1 MANVLRLQ
9 EAFKLKMKLFFD
21 LANLLRL
28 WEAFKLKMTS
38 FYGLAS
44 SLRLQEAFKV
54 KSEVD
59 LRVIERITF
68 IRSF

>member
-1 MANVLRLQ
+1 
-9 EAFKLKMKLFFD
+9 
-21 LANLLRL
+21 
-28 WEAFKLKMTS
+28 MTS

-44 SLRLQEAFKV
+44 SLRLQEAFTV

-68 IRSF
+68 IRSFYAKNEENYKHLEGLWSFC

>member
-1 MANVLRLQ
+1 
-9 EAFKLKMKLFFD
+9 MKLFFD

-54 KSEVD
+54 NSEVD

-68 IRSF
+68 IRIF

>member
-1 MANVLRLQ
+1 
-9 EAFKLKMKLFFD
+9 MK
-21 LANLLRL
+21 
-28 WEAFKLKMTS
+28 W
-38 FYGLAS
+38 FYGLAN

-68 IRSF
+68 IRCFYAKNEENYKRLEGLWSFC